1 MRVERLSERA
11 DVYCLT
17 VPSIGHFAVE
27 GGILVSNCGD
37 EWRYACMSR
46 PYQPVKA
53 VPPKPDRLQY
63 EVKNGRVLANM
74 SVWDIVQ
81 AKMAKKARE

>member
-1 MRVERLSERA
+1 
-11 DVYCLT
+11 
-17 VPSIGHFAVE
+17 
-27 GGILVSNCGD
+27 
-37 EWRYACMSR
+37 MSR